1 MVYSA
6 KDEPKWLTHLVK
18 KKRFPNKI
26 LKEFPVSKKLGHWE
40 LGKETFKWKQLL
52 WDQIF
57 SF

>member
-1 MVYSA
+1 MVDTFS
-6 KDEPKWLTHLVK
+6 E